1 MIKFD
6 MNINE
11 KFASFN
17 EDRMVVFVQQ
27 IEKNKFSINAGK
39 VPAIVYIGDINV
51 ENSFQLNEQLNKLFN
66 KI

>member
-6 MNINE
+6 MQINE

-39 VPAIVYIGDINV
+39 VPTLVYIGDINV
-51 ENSFQLNEQLNKLFN
+51 KNSFQLNEQLNKLFN

>member
-6 MNINE
+6 MQINE

-17 EDRMVVFVQQ
+17 EDKIVVFVQQ

-39 VPAIVYIGDINV
+39 IPAIVYIGEINV
-51 ENSFQLNEQLNKLFN
+51 DNSIQLNDELDKLFN

>member
-6 MNINE
+6 MQINE

-17 EDRMVVFVQQ
+17 EDKMVVFVQQ
-27 IEKNKFSINAGK
+27 IEKNKFSVNAGN
-39 VPAIVYIGDINV
+39 VPSIVYIGYINV
-51 ENSFQLNEQLNKLFN
+51 ENSFQLNEELDKLFN